1 MIEHFEC
8 NTHKYTDNPMP
19 SWIYPVQLPTVDRQQ
34 RMPVPS
40 RPCGTS
46 LDRIHLITH
55 YLTRSDEI
63 ISIAAMNSP
72 KTNTAMAGPTRPTH
86 HPIHS
91 RLDVSTMVECSGRST
106 VDPQSF
112 LSHSPLSQS
121 DPTPETQTIPSVP
134 RTRIRPARRGSQRP
148 SGWTQ
153 SPNPPNPPPDE
164 PRVRLRRRV
173 FVVGYAMTVR
183 DRDHPDHGLGS
194 VWSTETAITGQEVGS
209 SLPFILIYF
218 LFFFFFLSFI
228 SLFLLFFG
236 FLHSIY
242 PR

>member
-8 NTHKYTDNPMP
+8 NTHKYTDNPMA

-106 VDPQSF
+106 VDPQSL
-112 LSHSPLSQS
+112 LSHSQS
-121 DPTPETQTIPSVP
+121 PFPIRSNP
-134 RTRIRPARRGSQRP
+134 RNSNHPFRP
-148 SGWTQ
+148 SNKDPACTSRITAALWMDAKSESPQ
-153 SPNPPNPPPDE
+153 SP
-164 PRVRLRRRV
+164 
-173 FVVGYAMTVR
+173 A
-183 DRDHPDHGLGS
+183 
-194 VWSTETAITGQEVGS
+194 
-209 SLPFILIYF
+209 
-218 LFFFFFLSFI
+218 
-228 SLFLLFFG
+228 
-236 FLHSIY
+236 
-242 PR
+242 